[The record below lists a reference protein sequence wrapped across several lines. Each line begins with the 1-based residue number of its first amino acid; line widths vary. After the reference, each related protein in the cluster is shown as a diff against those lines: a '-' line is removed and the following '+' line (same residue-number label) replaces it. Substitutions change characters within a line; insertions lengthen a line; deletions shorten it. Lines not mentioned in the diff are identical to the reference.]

1 MSITDS
7 GYIGKRVEP
16 YCYKLMNCPLD
27 VASEMTPFSEMRRH
41 GDIDRHE
48 ARIRRATYAKRR
60 LYEER
65 SHSLKG

>member
-1 MSITDS
+1 
-7 GYIGKRVEP
+7 
-16 YCYKLMNCPLD
+16 MNCPLD